1 MERREIALCIVFTI
15 ITCGFYGWYW
25 LVKMTDDCNYASG
38 EQNGTSGGMALLFTI
53 ITCGIY
59 GIYWCYKMGEKLET
73 AQNIRNAAADSNMKI
88 IYLVLAIFGL
98 QIIAWALIQNELN
111 KMVAQ

>member
-1 MERREIALCIVFTI
+1 
-15 ITCGFYGWYW
+15 
-25 LVKMTDDCNYASG
+25 MTDDCNYASG